1 MIDKSQKKIITA
13 DFTMMKTI
21 LLVYIYEM
29 KHFALLLL
37 LTATMLACNSKTP
50 PVATLETTPTTDKI
64 QGTAKATI
72 PPCIQHRID
81 SLKQLPTLNPPAQV
95 DEYDYNGEKVY
106 GFSLG
111 CCDMF
116 YEVYNANCEY
126 VCAPSGGFTGRGDGR
141 CPDFNQNAKLIR
153 VVWKDERRGK

>member
-1 MIDKSQKKIITA
+1 
-13 DFTMMKTI
+13 MKRI
-21 LLVYIYEM
+21 
-29 KHFALLLL
+29 APLLL
-37 LTATMLACNSKTP
+37 LTVSLLSCNSKTP
-50 PVATLETTPTTDKI
+50 QVTTAETTNNTHNKGGTL
-64 QGTAKATI
+64 TAKI
-72 PPCIQHRID
+72 PTCIQHRID
-81 SLKQLPTLNPPAQV
+81 SLKQLPVLNPPAQV

-116 YEVYNANCEY
+116 YEVYNANCESI
-126 VCAPSGGFTGRGDGR
+126 CAPSGGFTGRGDGR

>member
-1 MIDKSQKKIITA
+1 MDTENKGVTV
-13 DFTMMKTI
+13 
-21 LLVYIYEM
+21 VYY
-29 KHFALLLL
+29 
-37 LTATMLACNSKTP
+37 T
-50 PVATLETTPTTDKI
+50 
-64 QGTAKATI
+64 

-81 SLKQLPTLNPPAQV
+81 SLKLLPVLNPPAQV

-126 VCAPSGGFTGRGDGR
+126 VCAPAGGFTGKGDGR
-141 CPDFNQNAKLIR
+141 CPDFNQNAKSIR
-153 VVWKDERRGK
+153 VVWKDERNGK